1 MGSTAPPTSDLE
13 LHTDDAR
20 LDQYSPYQEHLGL
33 GSGTHSCAGGNLARM
48 GLRALLTALLPRV
61 AQYELVE
68 AKPKL
73 NNVLHGLGTCRV
85 SVA

>member
-13 LHTDDAR
+13 LYTDDAL
-20 LDQYSPYQEHLGL
+20 LDPYSRCQEHDGL
-33 GSGTHSCAGGNLARM
+33 GFGTHSCRGGNLARM
-48 GLRALLTALLPRV
+48 ELRALLTALLLRV
-61 AQYELVE
+61 GQFELVE

-73 NNVLHGLGTCRV
+73 NNVLHGLATCLV